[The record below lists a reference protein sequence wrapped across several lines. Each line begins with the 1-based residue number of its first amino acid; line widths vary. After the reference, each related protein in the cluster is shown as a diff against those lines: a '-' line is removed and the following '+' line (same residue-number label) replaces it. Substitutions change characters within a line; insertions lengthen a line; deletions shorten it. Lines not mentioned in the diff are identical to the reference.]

1 MKRKAGSQ
9 LIAEE
14 NLGYEMDS
22 FLQQIFISRG
32 LCMPTFALGTWD
44 EMVNRQSLG
53 SPSLHVQCQSA
64 PPQKSSAK
72 PVLPADALDE
82 LKGGDAVLFQ
92 LK

>member
-32 LCMPTFALGTWD
+32 LCMPTFALGTRD
-44 EMVNRQSLG
+44 EMVNRHSLWG
-53 SPSLHVQCQSA
+53 HHPCMFSASL
-64 PPQKSSAK
+64 
-72 PVLPADALDE
+72 LPHRNLQQN
-82 LKGGDAVLFQ
+82 LYCL
-92 LK
+92 LMLWMS